1 MLLIIQQ
8 VLCQNQHCIA
18 PAGQVA
24 DSVRCEPRHWS
35 NNEMIGRVAGS
46 QAGQLS
52 AASAADEA
60 LEAFT
65 AIARQ
70 QGDE

>member
-1 MLLIIQQ
+1 
-8 VLCQNQHCIA
+8 
-18 PAGQVA
+18 
-24 DSVRCEPRHWS
+24 
-35 NNEMIGRVAGS
+35 MIGRVAGS

-70 QGDE
+70 QRDE